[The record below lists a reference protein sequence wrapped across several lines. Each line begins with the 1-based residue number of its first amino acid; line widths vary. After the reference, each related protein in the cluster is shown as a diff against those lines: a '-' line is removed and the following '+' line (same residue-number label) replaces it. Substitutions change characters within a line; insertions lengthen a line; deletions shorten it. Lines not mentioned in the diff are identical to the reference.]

1 MAIKGFVLF
10 VIGIIESYAQG
21 ISYLVSQI
29 INPTAEFLD
38 NYSPSLGESVRNISS
53 VVTNILMLLPV
64 VVFSIII
71 GSIVGQDEGIAT
83 DSFGTIELQSV
94 LVSVLT
100 ISSVS
105 ALIISHYIMEDEI
118 INTLYISSL
127 PAVGALLVTS
137 FDPPQ
142 LYIAMLAVVYGIGG
156 YTATKVSLEN
166 PIPHDY
172 VYDELQPHKYIMK
185 VSYAS
190 ALVLIPLLGGAY
202 YLESGNVYLVLSL
215 SSGLVSHITTVLQ
228 NPKYKTYYTKIE
240 PKIDSMIWILTPRLL
255 LILGLGGLV
264 FSGPQVA
271 YSVLVFAPCIFG
283 LVFNYYIDSKASKL
297 MGDRFLQDVQ
307 GRYRPLVVSTNSDVD
322 INKSKVDDGDVEL
335 DVRIKFSIDGDTPDD
350 DTRWIEAT
358 EITHGIYESV
368 DSIRRISESDRDQIE
383 HFYDQLVGQIIS
395 EKSEDIRLENLPKG
409 LRQRYL
415 SQMAKKELVDNQR
428 IMDAQMRDSDVS
440 KKDKKLYSDGF

>member
-10 VIGIIESYAQG
+10 VVRLIESYAQG

-29 INPTAEFLD
+29 ISPTAEFLD
-38 NYSPSLGESVRNISS
+38 NYSTSLGESVRNISS
-53 VVTNILMLLPV
+53 VITNILMLLPV
-64 VVFSIII
+64 VVCSIVI
-71 GSIVGQDEGIAT
+71 GSVLGQNGGIT
-83 DSFGTIELQSV
+83 IDSFGSIQLQSV

-105 ALIISHYIMEDEI
+105 ALIISHYIMEDEL

-137 FDPPQ
+137 LDPPQ

-185 VSYAS
+185 VSSVS
-190 ALVLIPLLGGAY
+190 ALVLLPLLGGAY
-202 YLESGNVYLVLSL
+202 YLESGNVYLILSL
-215 SSGLVSHITTVLQ
+215 LSGLVSHITTVLQ
-228 NPKYKTYYTKIE
+228 NPKYETYYTKIE

-264 FSGPQVA
+264 LSGPQIVYA
-271 YSVLVFAPCIFG
+271 LLVFAPCIFG
-283 LVFNYYIDSKASKL
+283 IVFNYYIESKASKL

-335 DVRIKFSIDGDTPDD
+335 DVRIKFSIDGDAPDG

-358 EITHGIYESV
+358 EITHGVYQSV
-368 DSIRRISESDRDQIE
+368 DSIRRISESDRDEIE
-383 HFYDQLVGQIIS
+383 DFYDQLVGQIIS
-395 EKSEDIRLENLPKG
+395 EKSENIRVENLPNG

-415 SQMAKKELVDNQR
+415 SQMAREGLIDNQR
-428 IMDAQMRDSDVS
+428 IMNIQMRDSDVS
-440 KKDKKLYSDGF
+440 KKDKKLYSDSL